1 MQITYKK
8 LKDIHPYEKNPRNND
23 AAVDKVANSINK
35 FGFKSPIIIDKH
47 GVIVAGHTRYKASVK
62 LGLKEVPCIEANDL
76 TESQIKAYRLADN
89 KTAEYAE
96 WDFSLLECELDDLS
110 VIPDLNMQDFGFYD
124 DDSLSFDEIFEPKQN
139 TESVEK
145 KDAVQQPETPVTQNV
160 SVDVSNEP
168 ETVQEPELDA
178 VQDTEQYD
186 ESECAV
192 YFVTVSFDNEES
204 ANDLADRLEKDGFQC
219 KVGVA

>member
-8 LKDIHPYEKNPRNND
+8 LKEIQPYEKNPRNND
-23 AAVDKVANSINK
+23 AAVDNVANSIK
-35 FGFKSPIIIDKH
+35 EFGFKSPIIIDKH
-47 GVIVAGHTRYKASVK
+47 GVIVAGHTRYKASKK

-124 DDSLSFDEIFEPKQN
+124 DDSFSFDEIFEKKQN
-139 TESVEK
+139 VESVEK
-145 KDAVQQPETPVTQNV
+145 KEPLQQSETPVMQNV

-168 ETVQEPELDA
+168 DTVQEQELDA
-178 VQDTEQYD
+178 VQEPEQYE
-186 ESECAV
+186 ESECTV
-192 YFVTVSFDNEES
+192 YVVAVSFDNEES
-204 ANDLADRLEKDGFQC
+204 ANDLADRLEKEGFQC